1 MDITLSTSIKSELN
15 NLYTVKRIQK
25 KRIKELT
32 SCAGTRLIP
41 CKKGSLTYYYGKD
54 AGNENRVYLGN
65 DSNKTVQNIK
75 EQRYLSKSLAYIEN
89 NIRLLESAMVGFTEY
104 DYDSV
109 NVNLSPVYRNAKT
122 EAAASYKRDVQ
133 SWKTQQNR
141 VKEEYLLL
149 NPERHPES
157 LRIQRANGELM
168 RSRAEVMIAD
178 TLDSYGIPYVYEVP
192 HLCNGIWMKTDFTI
206 LSVRDYKTELLLEH
220 VGLMSDS
227 DYRTTFTNKLHNYM
241 MEGYIPNINLFFS
254 FDNIDGSLSLVPIQ
268 NIINTWLI

>member
-254 FDNIDGSLSLVPIQ
+254 FDNIDGSLSLMPIQ